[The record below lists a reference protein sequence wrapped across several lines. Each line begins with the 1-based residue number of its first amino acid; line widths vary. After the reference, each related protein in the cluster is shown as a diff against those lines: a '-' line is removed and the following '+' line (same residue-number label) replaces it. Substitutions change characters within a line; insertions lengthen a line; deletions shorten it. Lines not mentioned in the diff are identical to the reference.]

1 VLRKVKDG
9 NVEIVECDLDPI
21 VTGRILEGIVN
32 MNAAIV
38 SLLGLSVAT
47 NDQVNR
53 DAASGVPTPNPAN
66 TAAPVQRM
74 VRCNLR
80 LGFKLLDECRFDC
93 VVWENTPI
101 TGAWWHCR
109 LSENASKQFGMSLKH
124 QIEIGSCSLED
135 VREIQSYFD
144 EGFLH
149 SGFVLGASSHLDLS
163 EHCQPEVQ
171 IWSEGIVKPEKLVMH
186 PDMKDEEWAR
196 WDCVLSELSKTTSL
210 APFCSGIST
219 EQQSESDVLPYEYD
233 TLKTNDQ
240 VNRDAASDVP
250 TPIPATTAAPVQ
262 RFVRFLRLIASI
274 AFWPLRF
281 LRFAGMARSEQTHTV
296 IVKIPPM
303 PSDLTDE
310 IKRIAGVEIQRA
322 LSFVGKSV

>member
-1 VLRKVKDG
+1 MGITVAFTSVMGRFFYTTTQK
-9 NVEIVECDLDPI
+9 EIS
-21 VTGRILEGIVN
+21 
-32 MNAAIV
+32 MNE
-38 SLLGLSVAT
+38 SLKT

-171 IWSEGIVKPEKLVMH
+171 IWSEGIVKPASPVSDHLNQNLGQGILNVPSHQPACCFSLHQCQSDQENLAKFQAV
-186 PDMKDEEWAR
+186 PEE
-196 WDCVLSELSKTTSL
+196 
-210 APFCSGIST
+210 IHNH
-219 EQQSESDVLPYEYD
+219 QS
-233 TLKTNDQ
+233 
-240 VNRDAASDVP
+240 R
-250 TPIPATTAAPVQ
+250 
-262 RFVRFLRLIASI
+262 
-274 AFWPLRF
+274 
-281 LRFAGMARSEQTHTV
+281 
-296 IVKIPPM
+296 
-303 PSDLTDE
+303 
-310 IKRIAGVEIQRA
+310 
-322 LSFVGKSV
+322 